1 MLLLTGWS
9 IKSQDCIASPGY
21 VFDFNLAETC
31 RQEIPFNAG
40 IDFSGT
46 PKPVV
51 AGQDFQDFRIFHDY
65 HRYSG
70 YFLEKYYRHICQQAE
85 IGSNRHGRQAGLPLN
100 IIQRINH

>member
-1 MLLLTGWS
+1 MLLLSGWS
-9 IKSQDCIASPGY
+9 IKSQGCIASPGY

-51 AGQDFQDFRIFHDY
+51 AGQDFQDFRISMIITDTAAIFWKNTTDISVN
-65 HRYSG
+65 RQK
-70 YFLEKYYRHICQQAE
+70 LAE
-85 IGSNRHGRQAGLPLN
+85 TDMGDRQGLPLN